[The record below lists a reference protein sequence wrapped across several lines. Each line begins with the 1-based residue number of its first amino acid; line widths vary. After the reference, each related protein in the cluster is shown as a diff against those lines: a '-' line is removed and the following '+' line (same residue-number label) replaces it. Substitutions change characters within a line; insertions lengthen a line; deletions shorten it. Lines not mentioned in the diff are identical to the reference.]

1 MTGPDAGGDHTAG
14 HTGAAAHA
22 SDATAAQ
29 VVDGPVRVPPTV
41 RPVLA
46 GRSAARERAVHL
58 LYEKAMK
65 GQAAGEVL
73 AGQVLAAD
81 PYATE
86 LVSGVEEHLGEVD
99 GIIASLAPS
108 DWALDRMATLDLAV
122 MRVATFELAHRPDV
136 PTGVI
141 LAEAVELAEQYG
153 TDESPRF
160 VNGLLAAAAER
171 LRA

>member
-1 MTGPDAGGDHTAG
+1 MTGPAGPTDGG
-14 HTGAAAHA
+14 GAEP
-22 SDATAAQ
+22 T
-29 VVDGPVRVPPTV
+29 RVPPTV
-41 RPVLA
+41 RPVA
-46 GRSAARERAVHL
+46 GGRTAARERAVHL

-65 GQAAGEVL
+65 GQVAGEVL

-86 LVSGVEEHLGEVD
+86 LVTGVEGHLGEID
-99 GIIASLAPS
+99 GVIRELAPR
-108 DWALDRMATLDLAV
+108 DWSLDRMATLDLAI
-122 MRVATFELAHRPDV
+122 MRVAVFELAHRPDV

-160 VNGLLAAAAER
+160 VNGLLAAAAGR
-171 LRA
+171 LRTATA